1 MRAWPVLAEVKA
13 LLKWCWLL
21 AWPKPLLIMFQW
33 SADDVSVVR
42 DADVCVGAAVEL
54 GDVVDEMDGVEVGAV
69 GTDAGGAM
77 GLK

>member
-1 MRAWPVLAEVKA
+1 
-13 LLKWCWLL
+13 
-21 AWPKPLLIMFQW
+21 MFQW

-54 GDVVDEMDGVEVGAV
+54 GDVVDEMDGVDVGAV